1 MKKLKILSGLLAC
14 TLFSPFFSISPKA
27 AEATSCAKNDT
38 ELVMVVDKSGSM
50 HHLRQDTIGNFNSV
64 IEEQK
69 NSDASGDVY
78 VTTVMFNHS
87 SDKIHDRKNIQ
98 EIKNITEK
106 DYRPQGCTALLDA
119 VGNTITELSNNKD
132 IDGHKVVLVV
142 ITDGLENSSKEFD
155 VNKIKKLVEEKKKEN
170 WNFIFLGANIDSFSE
185 SGKLGMDKHCT
196 RNFVASADG
205 VKEAF
210 GRVSTAINQV
220 RTGKKIDLD
229 ENLEPK
235 DDNQQSANN
244 NNAQGINN
252 R

>member
-1 MKKLKILSGLLAC
+1 MKKLKFLSGLLAC
-14 TLFSPFFSISPKA
+14 TLFSTFFSMSPKA
-27 AEATSCAKNDT
+27 AEATSCAKKDT

-50 HHLRQDTIGNFNSV
+50 HHLRKDTIGNFNSV

-78 VTTVMFNHS
+78 VTTVMFNDS
-87 SDKIHDRKNIQ
+87 SNKIHDRKSIK
-98 EIKNITEK
+98 EIKDITEK

-119 VGNTITELSNNKD
+119 VGNTITELSTNKD
-132 IDGHKVVLVV
+132 IDGHKVVFVV

-155 VNKIKKLVEEKKKEN
+155 INKIKKLVEEKKKEN

-220 RTGKKIDLD
+220 RSGKQIDLD
-229 ENLEPK
+229 EDLEANG
-235 DDNQQSANN
+235 DNRKPINN
-244 NNAQGINN
+244 NNAQGINDK
-252 R
+252 